1 MSDNLKDVLKEAKNA
16 GATLDQLAKIAE
28 VYSKKK
34 DSSESQSTGGEEVTS
49 TASTPSDEKE
59 PVVAPTFLTDKD
71 IIKSVQ
77 EGDKAP
83 RKLVE
88 GAISDEERQEIYDYS
103 GVPEELRPDRGDG
116 YSIVLESMSL
126 SEAAKARKANQKL
139 KEYDDLFVPKTISY
153 AAGGYGTIQTST
165 PAPAES
171 SRLTE
176 DELNLRKETAVKEA
190 KDALG
195 IPEEVAVDFEQLK
208 ETSQNAYDYHR
219 FNLAEIS
226 LEKAKERERV
236 ERTSVTEGF
245 AKKIYEPVVKEIG
258 ANAAILAFDALGNA
272 EAAEFLELEKNT
284 RRTQRNIAVGLDPED
299 TRGITET
306 LEDGDEALAAYKVL
320 TSGSESL
327 GLMAAVVMNPQVG
340 LATMAASSGLE
351 TYSGF
356 RDRLDLSAEDKAT
369 LAVSAGAVEVLMGQ
383 ALGGLANVRRFRK
396 AAGIA
401 DDIGNASLSARRE
414 AYNKAINYL
423 SPYSKKVKSA
433 MSNPAVR
440 TAGRIAYDTGGEAV
454 EEFAVEL
461 TNQVLAHAIAGEDF
475 NAYALADAAI
485 LGGGM
490 GAGMAS
496 VTSAK
501 TYGIESHFYNKPL
514 RADLD
519 SYQDLQ
525 TMYADLKQAAREET
539 DPAKRKIILEEAASV
554 REEGQQLIKKANE
567 AYDSLSFEE
576 RSNLHNINKRLSK
589 AIDEV
594 KNADNDIVKRRKKD
608 RLAGML
614 IQKAELETKAGIGL
628 QLEEDVVGGLNEID
642 AKATVESGAA
652 RTEVEG
658 TPLFSAI
665 DMINDL
671 KAKREKRLK
680 EAKDRVKDENSTV
693 EKALNTRVTYL
704 NPANNETIEGV
715 VTKDGQRLAVET
727 EEGIVDIGLY
737 ENFKDR
743 TLESLTMQPAR
754 GFLNVNADGTFS
766 YNNVASK
773 SANTAGRGEKMYN
786 LNGVKAIKRNRDG
799 SVRNVLLTNEDGSVT
814 FNLKG
819 EEAEEA
825 AYQILLKNTQT
836 PEDIAKVDAELAQEA
851 EDRALLQQESQQAS
865 GGKQSVSGERR
876 TATEETK
883 AEQPKTLGERIE
895 GADRISDEARVVL
908 SKYMLAISHVSPNHK
923 VIVHESVEDVKAA
936 WVNAGGDTNGNPIG
950 FNDPNTDTIH
960 VHKGLFNNVQRGD
973 NIDVVR
979 HEFVHPILNALF
991 TKSAGARAEL
1001 ARGVLDILN
1010 AIPHTNA
1017 AKRAVFNH
1025 ARKSADNDTYTLELL
1040 TEFFNLFSKD
1050 ANLEEAL
1057 KAEPTLMGR
1066 IINFINK
1073 FLSRFTSFRINSK
1086 TPSSE
1091 VKSILEQINKSFSEG
1106 LPITMEGLAK
1116 SHDAQ
1121 LQAFQNEVPRDE
1133 VKKFSDITFPS
1144 NSFES
1149 VIGIQSVANFFKAY
1163 PVIIAE
1169 TQEQVSNLES
1179 FGYRQ
1184 IEGDYYGIPS
1194 FDKFSDADL
1203 IDKSQFIDLK
1213 SVPNPERFNGLVT
1226 AAASLGVD
1234 VKFLDSSVIGASSGY
1249 LLPNSS
1255 NGLKDPAVFI
1265 NLDEFNEADTFFG
1278 IGSFIVE
1285 TLRSADDVKGKMG
1298 GAYLTQM
1305 QNAVDV
1311 TKQKMENGLELDQ
1324 IEKDMYLPIIK
1335 EMSIAE
1341 VSFGIGGKDQVESR
1355 VNKKKS
1361 TAFAYA
1367 LSKVLGETLLEFEK
1381 DMTNI
1386 LEADDITLDIIEEF
1400 NEAINNAAMVSG
1412 ESRNFRLSSAAS
1424 SSPKDILNAVFVDR
1438 ILDGVEFSDDVRSE
1452 IVEAYKNQNIGGSE
1466 SFYNSLYP
1474 HINIQH
1480 YDSIDRLNSSIKHD
1494 EIPAFIEIN
1503 QMNDEISKQTIEE
1516 LKEKDSIN
1524 LLYSKEGLRGELI
1537 GYTEKYPISDFV
1549 FDPTESLYKKAAS
1562 MKESFKSLARE
1573 LDALDNT
1580 NGSFVRDFDYFNRR
1594 LYRDI
1599 SHSSGVLAARKE
1611 DIEKYIEIENQRA
1624 AFEVFSKLNNSSTLT
1639 AWTTITGA
1647 SNIEEANDI
1656 IDNLKFGDDPAK
1668 NAIISL
1674 FNRYKRYMASHR
1686 GAKDLETVNYFD
1698 LVESN
1703 TRDHF
1708 RIEEIE
1714 ESERKI
1720 KSVEF
1725 FDDLGQMNVKFTLE
1739 NGTQFQSDTSVRA
1752 GIFFAERALDDGK
1765 FFLKTEPDDPDGINY
1780 DDFYLR
1786 LKNTSR
1792 LNKLGNILGGLTLSK
1807 PATLTDEDNNL
1818 ISTLGSNGLM
1828 ESANDDARNAFEQ
1841 RIEKYV
1847 ENEVTD
1853 SKAKELIDVID
1864 PSTYSP
1870 KTALKQ
1876 FLYFHEPRQYFF
1888 LYELHLKEGRD
1899 PNVSTKEAGEKILND
1914 MYDEYSQKGES
1925 KSEITYDDVLSKYIK
1940 GEVDDDFL
1948 KGVVVGSND
1957 FKVQL
1962 PDAPPG
1968 HQEQEYSV
1976 SIRPNGYIEFKNYE
1990 FTYSDIPDKWGAGK
2004 IAQPKILD
2012 WLNKSIRFFPDVLS
2026 LNFSPVPSSSSNAWM
2041 PERMRQRGED
2051 QAYIDKYGYSEEE
2064 VKRFESGNM
2073 TNFKRRTI
2081 YNMWAAASF
2090 GNTIGIANNPSIIV
2104 SSQMFTNANGETPS
2118 FILSRDRAVYET
2130 LGMDSKSARQAS
2142 KLTTDVFRDKGGAS
2156 SFADMTK
2163 INDKLLDKGF
2173 EPIPELT
2180 KDSAKSLI
2188 DLFKI
2193 TNIRK
2198 ERLESSPIS
2207 SLEMHLNSSS
2217 VLKSAADSIGLNYI
2231 LKPSTNV
2238 DGSLSIP
2245 KISKLKSNDL
2255 QAYMDGEV
2263 DGSDIVEALEEL
2275 RENEAKAFQE
2285 VNNKKRI
2292 FSWDR
2297 LTTMWVNRNQN
2308 LRDAVRKG
2316 MSAYVK
2322 SLLTKR
2328 NGYVMYA
2335 DRMFKRYDKKIFGG
2349 LSMGQETIVDDII
2362 FLRRVIQVDKN
2373 FDARKERLTRELSV
2387 LESDL
2392 MNADKADKSDISKKI
2407 TAKQKEL
2414 AAAERPAHPAP
2425 YSLEK
2430 IGGKINLEEATKG
2443 LAELRKR
2450 LGDKEFDKL
2459 NDRANSYFEAQKE
2472 ILAYAKDIGLIDEDT
2487 YNRFSSDDYSPRIF
2501 LEKMFGDASEAAFK
2515 GTNLSKEFIQSIK
2528 DGSNGDIF
2536 SDARTML
2543 SMSLRSIRSKD
2554 IQNQIMRAMHNDA
2567 RKKNFTNID
2576 FIKEFN
2582 KETKRG
2588 LTKVMPASKGFV
2600 NVFYR
2605 VDGKLEGFQIKA
2617 EMKDALFNN
2626 VKDYVDVPS
2635 FVSKAL
2641 RRLTGTSVLKA
2652 FATGTNT
2659 AFALTSAMRYVP
2671 ESVIGRG
2678 VYDKYRILPVMAA
2691 AATLDIIRSTGDALF
2706 NPSLVE
2712 EYLEAGGETLWL
2724 SAAGKP
2730 KMAYKRKQMS
2740 TVKAG
2745 ATKFAAIGFEGIS
2758 WAANK
2763 SELAARLALYKRSKS
2778 NIQKA
2783 NPNMPI
2789 EQVKS
2794 LAVEEAIM
2802 LADFATSGAASK
2814 PVDLVSAYF
2823 NAGIQGFRG
2832 AASYARSNPKKFME
2846 KLSQFFVSSFVTQLV
2861 TMLQMDDDEWDRIP
2875 DYQKMM
2881 YMHVY
2886 IGRDEEGNP
2895 KTLKLPRAHSFLP
2908 VSSLSTVAAQH
2919 VVDIIRGKD
2928 VNSYKGTK
2936 AQDLADD
2943 GAYMFDSL
2951 IKSVPVPGLP
2961 VVANAYMVF
2970 HYNIDPWRGEEVFK
2984 GGGNKEMLEYI
2995 KGQQDT
3001 KVRDFYKYMTLLGHD
3016 AGMYDVSPKKLQVA
3030 VEKFITNDKNF
3041 LVDKIYDIA
3050 DALAVHGGKLE
3061 KLQAKHGIDTPELE
3075 KAKKDDLEALFGV
3088 KGRIYTV
3095 PSKKYEED
3103 YSVRK
3108 ARMEKN
3114 TKMYTMKQNIK
3125 DSAKEAAKN
3134 AKILKEVPKD
3144 VIEKVNSMTENPF
3157 ERKALL
3163 QYWKYYYRG
3172 KLVDNEIVD
3181 LMFSD
3186 NAEER
3191 VAKLESI
3198 AGDLKEMD
3206 AAEYT
3211 EILKQLKIAGMT
3223 SDKEFLLLV
3232 AKKRGKK

>member
-1 MSDNLKDVLKEAKNA
+1 MSDNLKDVLREAKNA

-236 ERTSVTEGF
+236 ERTSIAEGF

-327 GLMAAVVMNPQVG
+327 GLMAAVVMNPEVG

-514 RADLD
+514 RADLE
-519 SYQDLQ
+519 SYQELQ

-671 KAKREKRLK
+671 KAKREKRLQ
-680 EAKDRVKDENSTV
+680 EAKDRVKDEKSTV

-704 NPANNETIEGV
+704 NPATNETIEGV

-836 PEDIAKVDAELAQEA
+836 PEDIAKVDAELAQDA
-851 EDRALLQQESQQAS
+851 EDSALLQQESQQAA
-865 GGKQSVSGERR
+865 GGRKAVSGERK
-876 TATEETK
+876 TAPEETK
-883 AEQPKTLGERIE
+883 TEQPKALGERIE
-895 GADRISDEARVVL
+895 GADRISDEARLVL
-908 SKYMLAISHVSPNHK
+908 SKYMLAISHVSPNHN

-936 WVNAGGDTNGNPIG
+936 WVNAGGNPDGNPIG

-991 TKSAGARAEL
+991 TKSAGARADL

-1116 SHDAQ
+1116 SHDTQ
-1121 LQAFQNEVPRDE
+1121 LQAFQNEVSRDE
-1133 VKKFSDITFPS
+1133 VKKLS
-1144 NSFES
+1144 E
-1149 VIGIQSVANFFKAY
+1149 IGIPANNFDDVGGIQAIATFFKDY
-1163 PVIIAE
+1163 PVLIAE
-1169 TQEQVSNLES
+1169 TQEEISNLKS
-1179 FGYRQ
+1179 FGYRHL
-1184 IEGDYYGIPS
+1184 EGDYYGVPS

-1203 IDKSQFIDLK
+1203 IDKSQFVDIK

-1285 TLRSADDVKGKMG
+1285 TLRSADNVKGKMG

-1341 VSFGIGGKDQVESR
+1341 VSFGIGSQGDISSEQS
-1355 VNKKKS
+1355 KKSS

-1412 ESRNFRLSSAAS
+1412 QSRNFRVSSAAS

-1438 ILDGVEFSDDVRSE
+1438 ILDGVEFSDDVRNE
-1452 IVEAYKNQNIGGSE
+1452 IVESYKQTQTSTGRSFLDRYNQVEIG
-1466 SFYNSLYP
+1466 Y
-1474 HINIQH
+1474 
-1480 YDSIDRLNSSIKHD
+1480 YDSMKAFSQNVRYS
-1494 EIPAFIEIN
+1494 EIPTFIKINEID
-1503 QMNDEISKQTIEE
+1503 QKIKDGLIDKLKQ
-1516 LKEKDSIN
+1516 KDSIS
-1524 LLYSKEGLRGELI
+1524 LLYIKKDQNGSPV
-1537 GYTEKYPISDFV
+1537 GYTEEYPITDFE
-1549 FDPTESLYKKAAS
+1549 FNAKEPLFKEALSMTESYVNMANEAYQAS
-1562 MKESFKSLARE
+1562 GLPIMAGYVEGHAK
-1573 LDALDNT
+1573 
-1580 NGSFVRDFDYFNRR
+1580 R
-1594 LYRDI
+1594 LYRLI
-1599 SHSSGVLAARKE
+1599 KSSEGVLAARSEEMK
-1611 DIEKYIEIENQRA
+1611 KLMEIEHQRA
-1624 AFEVFSKLNNSSTLT
+1624 AAEFIKELRYFDNTSIFKN
-1639 AWTTITGA
+1639 ITGG
-1647 SNIEEANDI
+1647 SNIDEINDV
-1656 IDNLKFGDDPAK
+1656 IDNKKFGSDPAK
-1668 NAIISL
+1668 NNMISFL
-1674 FNRYKRYMASHR
+1674 NRYKRYIASQR
-1686 GAKDLETVNYFD
+1686 GIEDLSGFFSELRNVDSGEPFYFSNLLD
-1698 LVESN
+1698 SEKEGVKAEYVDNGGLIEVLFTLADGTKVQSESIQELIVTN
-1703 TRDHF
+1703 DRSISKNKF
-1708 RIEEIE
+1708 W
-1714 ESERKI
+1714 RKI
-1720 KSVEF
+1720 DEQDSDGLD
-1725 FDDLGQMNVKFTLE
+1725 FDDFFIRLGQPGSRN
-1739 NGTQFQSDTSVRA
+1739 
-1752 GIFFAERALDDGK
+1752 
-1765 FFLKTEPDDPDGINY
+1765 
-1780 DDFYLR
+1780 R
-1786 LKNTSR
+1786 LAS
-1792 LNKLGNILGGLTLSK
+1792 ILGGLSIKAPALVSRPNSRDYISAVGENDLLSNRSDDSQRILEEYVGDYVNNVM
-1807 PATLTDEDNNL
+1807 TSEEIEDILKSLNKQNEYNKRRAVEDL
-1818 ISTLGSNGLM
+1818 LAYYLNRKQPYQIYELYIKNGGDPSLSVAEGSEKALM
-1828 ESANDDARNAFEQ
+1828 E
-1841 RIEKYV
+1841 I
-1847 ENEVTD
+1847 
-1853 SKAKELIDVID
+1853 
-1864 PSTYSP
+1864 
-1870 KTALKQ
+1870 
-1876 FLYFHEPRQYFF
+1876 
-1888 LYELHLKEGRD
+1888 
-1899 PNVSTKEAGEKILND
+1899 
-1914 MYDEYSQKGES
+1914 YDEYAKTKTKDDDITFDDVMSKYAKGEIN
-1925 KSEITYDDVLSKYIK
+1925 KDVFLGKVT
-1940 GEVDDDFL
+1940 GETSFEVE
-1948 KGVVVGSND
+1948 
-1957 FKVQL
+1957 L
-1962 PDAPPG
+1962 PDAPDG
-1968 HQEQEYSV
+1968 HKRQEYSV
-1976 SIRPNGYIEFKNYE
+1976 SIGSNGYIEFKNYE
-1990 FTYSDIPDKWGAGK
+1990 FTYADIPDKWGAGK

-2012 WLNKSIRFFPDVLS
+2012 WLNKSIRFFPDVVS
-2026 LNFSPVPSSSSNAWM
+2026 LNFSPVPSRPSSSWL
-2041 PERMRQRGED
+2041 PDTLRQRGRD
-2051 QAYIDKYGYSEEE
+2051 QDYIDKYGYSEEE
-2064 VKRFESGNM
+2064 VKRFESGNS

-2104 SSQMFTNANGETPS
+2104 SSQMFTNANGETPN

-2142 KLTTDVFRDKGGAS
+2142 KLTTDVFRDKGGSS

-2188 DLFKI
+2188 DLFKV
-2193 TNIRK
+2193 TDVKK
-2198 ERLESSPIS
+2198 EQIESDPIGALNRHLVGSSILE
-2207 SLEMHLNSSS
+2207 LN
-2217 VLKSAADSIGLNYI
+2217 ADSIGLNYI

-2255 QAYMDGEV
+2255 QAYMDGKV

-2297 LTTMWVNRNQN
+2297 LTNMWVNRNQN

-2322 SLLTKR
+2322 SLLTRR

-2349 LSMGQETIVDDII
+2349 LTMGQETIVDDII

-2459 NDRANSYFEAQKE
+2459 NNRANSYFEAQKE

-2641 RRLTGTSVLKA
+2641 RRLTGTSILKA

-2745 ATKFAAIGFEGIS
+2745 ATKFAAAGFEGIS

-2783 NPNMPI
+2783 NPNMPM

-2928 VNSYKGTK
+2928 VDSYKDTK

-2970 HYNIDPWRGEEVFK
+2970 HYNIDPWKGEEVFK

-3108 ARMEKN
+3108 ARMDKN

-3134 AKILKEVPKD
+3134 TKILKEVPKD

-3157 ERKALL
+3157 ERKALV

-3198 AGDLKEMD
+3198 VGDLKEMD